1 MAKGGVDWVRSLV
14 GRQSEGPISLIV
26 ASLGN
31 PGAQYKLTR
40 HNAGHIVLNSVRQK
54 LQLGRTII
62 KPIQGGTLTRFDDC
76 PGMMF
81 MESSHYMNLS
91 GRAIRGVYK
100 WYDKHY
106 ANMPRIRKLLTLHDE
121 LDLPLGT
128 VAYKQPSRATNG
140 HNGLKHIV
148 NQTDEYFARLR
159 IGIGRPD
166 SRNKADVAN
175 YVLSPF
181 TPSELQAIQEDAA
194 NQVVDYLYKVV
205 DHYELK

>member
-14 GRQSEGPISLIV
+14 GRQNEGPISLIV

-31 PGAQYKLTR
+31 PGPQYKLTR

-54 LQLGRTII
+54 LQLGQALT
-62 KPIQGGTLTRFDDC
+62 KPIQGGTLTRFDNC
-76 PGMMF
+76 PGLIF
-81 MESSHYMNLS
+81 TESCHYMNLS

-106 ANMPRIRKLLTLHDE
+106 SNMSRNRKLLVLHDE

-148 NQTDEYFARLR
+148 HQTDEPFARMR

-166 SRNKADVAN
+166 TRHKADVAK
-175 YVLSPF
+175 YVLAPF
-181 TPSELQAIQEDAA
+181 TPTELQAIQEDAA
-194 NQVVDYLYKVV
+194 NQVVDYLYKVI